1 MIPLEEARA
10 LVCGAV
16 EKLPVETVELL
27 DAVGRVVAA
36 DQTSDI
42 DVSPF
47 AHSAMDG
54 FALRAAE
61 IADAAEESPAMLR
74 VIAEI
79 GAGDVFEG
87 TIGEGECVRIM
98 TGACLPADADAVV
111 KYEIVGVVEGD
122 GKPGSVVSFSAPTKV
137 GSNIRAAGEEAH
149 AGDVV
154 VEAGDVLTAAGV
166 GFLAGCGVLEV
177 PVYRRPRVAVIAT
190 GSGLVPPSEVP
201 GPGKSRNSNSYAMA
215 ACAREAGAE
224 AHMLPIV
231 QDTFEALRDAVAQAA
246 REYDLVVTTGGA
258 ANGDFDFIKPVFGL
272 PGNPAAAYVGF
283 QLLIRPAL
291 RTMQGYRFMD
301 HPVVKARLTADEK
314 NRDPRRIYL
323 RANLTRTAEGYEV
336 TPAKNQ
342 SSGLFGPIQK
352 TNCLA
357 VMPEGTAPQPAG
369 SIVDCLLL
377 DIPEEVVL

>member
-1 MIPLEEARA
+1 MLAVLLWRDGAEHGAAGRKGRTDPVREMIPLEEARA

-42 DVSPF
+42 DVAPF

-61 IADAAEESPAMLR
+61 IAEATEEAPATLR

-87 TIGEGECVRIM
+87 TIDDGECVRIM

-122 GKPGSVVSFSAPTKV
+122 GKPGSVVSFAAPTKV

-190 GSGLVPPSEVP
+190 GSELVPPSEVP
-201 GPGKSRNSNSYAMA
+201 GPGKIRNSNSYAMA

-224 AHMLPIV
+224 AVMLPIV
-231 QDTFEALRDAVAQAA
+231 QDTFEALRDAVAAAA

-258 ANGDFDFIKPVFGL
+258 ANGDFDFIKPVV
-272 PGNPAAAYVGF
+272 A
-283 QLLIRPAL
+283 
-291 RTMQGYRFMD
+291 
-301 HPVVKARLTADEK
+301 
-314 NRDPRRIYL
+314 
-323 RANLTRTAEGYEV
+323 
-336 TPAKNQ
+336 
-342 SSGLFGPIQK
+342 
-352 TNCLA
+352 
-357 VMPEGTAPQPAG
+357 
-369 SIVDCLLL
+369 
-377 DIPEEVVL
+377 

>member
-1 MIPLEEARA
+1 MREMIPLEEARA

-36 DQTSDI
+36 DQISDI

-111 KYEIVGVVEGD
+111 KYEIVGVVKGD

-149 AGDVV
+149 AALRRQDEFFR
-154 VEAGDVLTAAGV
+154 VEKNVLSARRRKHR
-166 GFLAGCGVLEV
+166 LEV
-177 PVYRRPRVAVIAT
+177 SEGAHARHAYHY
-190 GSGLVPPSEVP
+190 GS
-201 GPGKSRNSNSYAMA
+201 
-215 ACAREAGAE
+215 
-224 AHMLPIV
+224 
-231 QDTFEALRDAVAQAA
+231 
-246 REYDLVVTTGGA
+246 
-258 ANGDFDFIKPVFGL
+258 
-272 PGNPAAAYVGF
+272 
-283 QLLIRPAL
+283 
-291 RTMQGYRFMD
+291 
-301 HPVVKARLTADEK
+301 
-314 NRDPRRIYL
+314 
-323 RANLTRTAEGYEV
+323 
-336 TPAKNQ
+336 
-342 SSGLFGPIQK
+342 
-352 TNCLA
+352 
-357 VMPEGTAPQPAG
+357 
-369 SIVDCLLL
+369 
-377 DIPEEVVL
+377 

>member
-1 MIPLEEARA
+1 MPEMISLEEARA

-54 FALRAAE
+54 FVLRAAE

-79 GAGDVFEG
+79 GAGDVFEE

-190 GSGLVPPSEVP
+190 GSELVPPSEVP
-201 GPGKSRNSNSYAMA
+201 GPANLVRSSY
-215 ACAREAGAE
+215 
-224 AHMLPIV
+224 
-231 QDTFEALRDAVAQAA
+231 
-246 REYDLVVTTGGA
+246 
-258 ANGDFDFIKPVFGL
+258 
-272 PGNPAAAYVGF
+272 
-283 QLLIRPAL
+283 
-291 RTMQGYRFMD
+291 
-301 HPVVKARLTADEK
+301 K
-314 NRDPRRIYL
+314 NRS
-323 RANLTRTAEGYEV
+323 TAIFS
-336 TPAKNQ
+336 PN
-342 SSGLFGPIQK
+342 
-352 TNCLA
+352 
-357 VMPEGTAPQPAG
+357 
-369 SIVDCLLL
+369 
-377 DIPEEVVL
+377 

>member
-1 MIPLEEARA
+1 MDSAAAALLQRGGVVAWKGRTDPVREMIPLEEARV

-79 GAGDVFEG
+79 GAGDVFEE

-154 VEAGDVLTAAGV
+154 VEAGDVLGYVSEPTKYYSV
-166 GFLAGCGVLEV
+166 E
-177 PVYRRPRVAVIAT
+177 
-190 GSGLVPPSEVP
+190 GSNL
-201 GPGKSRNSNSYAMA
+201 Y
-215 ACAREAGAE
+215 
-224 AHMLPIV
+224 
-231 QDTFEALRDAVAQAA
+231 FALRHG
-246 REYDLVVTTGGA
+246 EET
-258 ANGDFDFIKPVFGL
+258 I
-272 PGNPAAAYVGF
+272 
-283 QLLIRPAL
+283 
-291 RTMQGYRFMD
+291 
-301 HPVVKARLTADEK
+301 
-314 NRDPRRIYL
+314 DPI
-323 RANLTRTAEGYEV
+323 TFFE
-336 TPAKNQ
+336 
-342 SSGLFGPIQK
+342 
-352 TNCLA
+352 
-357 VMPEGTAPQPAG
+357 
-369 SIVDCLLL
+369 
-377 DIPEEVVL
+377 